1 MWYPSQ
7 QQQSCYEYTRH
18 YASQQ
23 QQQQQQ
29 QQTYS
34 RTAYYCNGDELS
46 TTCVATINDENESS
60 IQHCQTTYSSNVHG
74 KIKMRLKFERSRFF
88 SRAILFYI

>member
-7 QQQSCYEYTRH
+7 QQQEQHSCYGYATRH
-18 YASQQ
+18 YAS
-23 QQQQQQ
+23 QQQQQ

-46 TTCVATINDENESS
+46 STCVAAINDENDSS
-60 IQHCQTTYSSNVHG
+60 MQHCQTTYGNNVHG
-74 KIKMRLKFERSRFF
+74 KKKCD
-88 SRAILFYI
+88 

>member
-7 QQQSCYEYTRH
+7 QQQEQHSCYGYATRH
-18 YASQQ
+18 YAS

-46 TTCVATINDENESS
+46 STCVAAINDENDSS
-60 IQHCQTTYSSNVHG
+60 MQHCQTTYGNTVHG
-74 KIKMRLKFERSRFF
+74 KKKCD
-88 SRAILFYI
+88 

>member
-18 YASQQ
+18 YAS

-74 KIKMRLKFERSRFF
+74 KIKMRLKSERSRFF